1 MEAPNRNNGLPPQ
14 GSAFHDD
21 AEQPAQKKTPPKTKR
36 RVYTSVA
43 IRSLALAL
51 VCNIFIFAGN
61 ELVIIW
67 EAMLMPV
74 ADADWS
80 LEKVGTIIG
89 RINLSQTVG
98 IRLHNT
104 EYLAIGALVFAAC
117 MIFGLWDAAR
127 YVKLLEYQRKL
138 GASNSRLHELSL
150 QDDLTGLHNQRF
162 LKEQLDVE
170 LERSRRYDRSL
181 TLLMLDVDYYK
192 SVNDRYGH
200 VFGDR
205 VLSDLAVVLKQ
216 SVRIVDVV
224 ARYGGD
230 EFVIILPETDD
241 KSALIAC
248 QRVRKNVEAHVF
260 SMNGMRVRVT
270 VSIGCATCASGKS
283 IAKSELMRRADE
295 ALYASK
301 QRGRNAVSAWRD
313 DFSVGA
319 ANSPSREDSMKLE
332 ELQKELYSLAREAR
346 EISVESIYALTAAL
360 EAKDGYTQRHSIAVM
375 SIATNI
381 ARTVLLP
388 EEEAVKIRNAALLHD
403 IGKIGIA
410 EEILLKEGPL
420 SDEEMAVIHQHPVIG
435 ANILA
440 PIHYLRDLVP
450 MVKHHPERYDGGGY
464 PSGLAG
470 KEIPFGAR
478 ILAVADAYCAMMSDR
493 PYSGAKSSEEAC
505 DELLAKAGTQFD
517 SDIVKAFAQTLLLP
531 TEK

>member
-1 MEAPNRNNGLPPQ
+1 MEAPDRNNGLPPQ
-14 GSAFHDD
+14 ESAFHDD
-21 AEQPAQKKTPPKTKR
+21 AERPAQKKKPPKTKKGE
-36 RVYTSVA
+36 YTSAA

-51 VCNIFIFAGN
+51 MCNIFIFASN
-61 ELVIIW
+61 ELAIIR
-67 EAMLMPV
+67 EAMLLPV

-98 IRLHNT
+98 TRLHNS
-104 EYLAIGALVFAAC
+104 EYLAIGALVFVVC
-117 MIFGLWDAAR
+117 MLFGLWDAAR
-127 YVKLLEYQRKL
+127 HVKLLEYQRKL
-138 GASNSRLHELSL
+138 EASNNRLHELSL

-170 LERSRRYDRSL
+170 LERSRRHDKPL

-205 VLSDLAVVLKQ
+205 VLADLADILKQ

-230 EFVIILPETDD
+230 EFVIVLPETDD

-248 QRVRKNVEAHVF
+248 QRVRKNVEEHVF
-260 SMNGMRVRVT
+260 YMNGMRVRVT
-270 VSIGCATCASGKS
+270 VSIGCATCAPDKS
-283 IAKSELMRRADE
+283 VAKSELMRRADE
-295 ALYASK
+295 ALYTSK
-301 QRGRNAVSAWRD
+301 QRGRNTVSVWRD

-319 ANSPSREDSMKLE
+319 ANSPPREDSMKLE

-346 EISVESIYALTAAL
+346 ETSVESIYALAAAL

-375 SIATNI
+375 SVATNI
-381 ARTVLLP
+381 ARTMLLP
-388 EEEAVKIRNAALLHD
+388 EEEAEKIRNAALLHD
-403 IGKIGIA
+403 IGKIGIG

-420 SDEEMAVIHQHPVIG
+420 SDAERAVIHQHPVIG

-440 PIHYLRDLVP
+440 PIRYLRDLVP
-450 MVKHHPERYDGGGY
+450 MVKHHHEQYDGGGY

-470 KEIPFGAR
+470 EEIPFGAR

-493 PYSGAKSSEEAC
+493 PYSSAKSGEEAYN
-505 DELLAKAGTQFD
+505 ELLAKAGTQFD
-517 SDIVKAFAQTLLLP
+517 PDIVKAFAQTLLLP
-531 TEK
+531 AEK